1 MTTTLLFAF
10 PATLLTVIFFFISC
24 SLVQRKI
31 NYSLLS
37 GALHKN
43 SQRLNNLYGIG
54 FYIFVLG
61 SVLPSIFFLIF
72 FKIEVNILML
82 GFLIIL
88 IPILKKTFD
97 NNNLLISFLAYS
109 LISFVTIRLL
119 NYQIDTIVDIS
130 IIGFVLVLMLLLNYL
145 LRKLFISEAKLL
157 SFSAIFT
164 FSICVLAIII
174 RDQPLFFIN
183 LTVFTSSSCLLFH
196 NKLNKKHKI
205 LITQSGKSV
214 ILFFL
219 VALGSYLLKS
229 FL

>member
-1 MTTTLLFAF
+1 MITTLLFAF
-10 PATLLTVIFFFISC
+10 PATILSVILLFISC

-43 SQRLNNLYGIG
+43 SQRLNNLYGVG

-61 SVLPSIFFLIF
+61 CFLPSIFFLIF

-88 IPILKKTFD
+88 IPILKIFD
-97 NNNLLISFLAYS
+97 NNNLLISFLVYS

-130 IIGFVLVLMLLLNYL
+130 IVGFVLVLMLLLNYL

-157 SFSAIFT
+157 SFSAIIT
-164 FSICVLAIII
+164 FSVCVLAIII
-174 RDQPLFFIN
+174 IDQPLFFIN
-183 LTVFTSSSCLLFH
+183 LSVFTSSSCLLFH

>member
-1 MTTTLLFAF
+1 MITTLLFAF

-109 LISFVTIRLL
+109 LMSFVTIRLL
-119 NYQIDTIVDIS
+119 NYQIDTIVDMS

>member
-1 MTTTLLFAF
+1 MITTLLFAF
-10 PATLLTVIFFFISC
+10 PATLLTVILFFISC

-109 LISFVTIRLL
+109 LMSFVTIRLL
-119 NYQIDTIVDIS
+119 NYQIDTIVDMS

-196 NKLNKKHKI
+196 NKLIKKHKI

>member
-1 MTTTLLFAF
+1 MITTLLFAF
-10 PATLLTVIFFFISC
+10 HATILSVILLFISC

-61 SVLPSIFFLIF
+61 CVLPSIFFLIF

-97 NNNLLISFLAYS
+97 NNNLLISFLVYS

-119 NYQIDTIVDIS
+119 NYQIESLVDIS
-130 IIGFVLVLMLLLNYL
+130 IIGFVLILMLLLNYL
-145 LRKLFISEAKLL
+145 LRKVCISEAKVL
-157 SFSAIFT
+157 SVSAI
-164 FSICVLAIII
+164 I
-174 RDQPLFFIN
+174 
-183 LTVFTSSSCLLFH
+183 TV
-196 NKLNKKHKI
+196 
-205 LITQSGKSV
+205 
-214 ILFFL
+214 
-219 VALGSYLLKS
+219 
-229 FL
+229 

>member
-1 MTTTLLFAF
+1 MITTLLFAF
-10 PATLLTVIFFFISC
+10 PATLLTVILFFISC

-109 LISFVTIRLL
+109 LMSFVTIRLL
-119 NYQIDTIVDIS
+119 NYQIDTIVDMS

>member
-1 MTTTLLFAF
+1 MITTLLFAF
-10 PATLLTVIFFFISC
+10 PATILSVILLFISC

-61 SVLPSIFFLIF
+61 CVLPSIFFLLF

-97 NNNLLISFLAYS
+97 NNNLLISFLVYS

-130 IIGFVLVLMLLLNYL
+130 IVGFVFVLMLLLNYL

-157 SFSAIFT
+157 SISAIIT
-164 FSICVLAIII
+164 FSVCVSAIII

-183 LTVFTSSSCLLFH
+183 LSVFTSSSCMLFY
-196 NKLNKKHKI
+196 NKLSKKHKI

-214 ILFFL
+214 ILFFF
-219 VALGSYLLKS
+219 VALGSYMLKS

>member
-109 LISFVTIRLL
+109 LMSFVTIRLL
-119 NYQIDTIVDIS
+119 NYQIDTIVDMS

-183 LTVFTSSSCLLFH
+183 LTVFTCSSCLLFH

-219 VALGSYLLKS
+219 VALGFYLLKS

>member
-1 MTTTLLFAF
+1 MITTLLFAF
-10 PATLLTVIFFFISC
+10 PATILSVILLFISC

-43 SQRLNNLYGIG
+43 SQRLNNLYGVG

-61 SVLPSIFFLIF
+61 CFLPSIFFLIF

-88 IPILKKTFD
+88 FPILK
-97 NNNLLISFLAYS
+97 
-109 LISFVTIRLL
+109 ISFVTIRLL
-119 NYQIDTIVDIS
+119 NYQIESLVDIS
-130 IIGFVLVLMLLLNYL
+130 IIGFVLILMLLLNYL

-157 SFSAIFT
+157 SLSAIIT
-164 FSICVLAIII
+164 FSVCVLAIII
-174 RDQPLFFIN
+174 RDEPLFFIN
-183 LTVFTSSSCLLFH
+183 LSVFTSSSCLIFH

-214 ILFFL
+214 IIFFL
-219 VALGSYLLKS
+219 VALGSYMLKS

>member
-157 SFSAIFT
+157 SFCAIFT

>member
-1 MTTTLLFAF
+1 MYTTLLFAL
-10 PATLLTVIFFFISC
+10 PATTITVIGLFISY
-24 SLVQRKI
+24 SIVIRKI
-31 NYSLLS
+31 DHSLLS

-109 LISFVTIRLL
+109 LMSFVTIRLL
-119 NYQIDTIVDIS
+119 NYQIDTIVDMS
-130 IIGFVLVLMLLLNYL
+130 IVGFVLVLMLLLNYL

>member
-1 MTTTLLFAF
+1 MISTLLFAF
-10 PATLLTVIFFFISC
+10 PATTITVIVLLISY
-24 SLVQRKI
+24 SIVIRKI
-31 NYSLLS
+31 DHSLLS

-43 SQRLNNLYGIG
+43 SQRLNNLYGVG

-61 SVLPSIFFLIF
+61 CFLPSIFFLIF

-97 NNNLLISFLAYS
+97 NNNLLISFLVYS

-119 NYQIDTIVDIS
+119 NYQIESLVDIS
-130 IIGFVLVLMLLLNYL
+130 IIGFVLILMLLLNYL

-157 SFSAIFT
+157 SLSAIIT
-164 FSICVLAIII
+164 FSVCVLAIII
-174 RDQPLFFIN
+174 RDEPLFFIN
-183 LTVFTSSSCLLFH
+183 LSVFTSSSCLIFH

-219 VALGSYLLKS
+219 VALGSYMLKS

>member
-109 LISFVTIRLL
+109 LMSFVTIRLL
-119 NYQIDTIVDIS
+119 NYQIDTIVDMS

-183 LTVFTSSSCLLFH
+183 LTVFTCSSCLLFH

>member
-1 MTTTLLFAF
+1 MITTLLFAF
-10 PATLLTVIFFFISC
+10 PATLLTVILFFISC

-109 LISFVTIRLL
+109 LMSFVTIRLL
-119 NYQIDTIVDIS
+119 NYQIDTIVDMS

-164 FSICVLAIII
+164 FSICILAIII

>member
-109 LISFVTIRLL
+109 
-119 NYQIDTIVDIS
+119 
-130 IIGFVLVLMLLLNYL
+130 
-145 LRKLFISEAKLL
+145 
-157 SFSAIFT
+157 
-164 FSICVLAIII
+164 
-174 RDQPLFFIN
+174 FIN
-183 LTVFTSSSCLLFH
+183 LFR
-196 NKLNKKHKI
+196 
-205 LITQSGKSV
+205 
-214 ILFFL
+214 
-219 VALGSYLLKS
+219 YY
-229 FL
+229 

>member
-88 IPILKKTFD
+88 IPILKKTFV

-109 LISFVTIRLL
+109 LMSFVTIRLL
-119 NYQIDTIVDIS
+119 NYQIDTIVDMS

>member
-109 LISFVTIRLL
+109 LMSFVTIRLL
-119 NYQIDTIVDIS
+119 NYQIDTIVDMS

>member
-1 MTTTLLFAF
+1 MYTTLLFAF
-10 PATLLTVIFFFISC
+10 PATLITVILFFISC

-31 NYSLLS
+31 DHSLLS

-119 NYQIDTIVDIS
+119 NYQINTIVDIS

>member
-1 MTTTLLFAF
+1 MITTLLFAF
-10 PATLLTVIFFFISC
+10 PATILSVFLLFLSC

-109 LISFVTIRLL
+109 LMSFVTIRLL
-119 NYQIDTIVDIS
+119 NYQIDTIVDMS

-183 LTVFTSSSCLLFH
+183 LTVFTASSCLLFH

>member
-97 NNNLLISFLAYS
+97 NNNLLISFLVYS

-119 NYQIDTIVDIS
+119 NYQIDTIVDMS

>member
-119 NYQIDTIVDIS
+119 NYQIDTIVDMS

>member
-109 LISFVTIRLL
+109 LMSFVTIRLL
-119 NYQIDTIVDIS
+119 NYQIDTIVDMS

-219 VALGSYLLKS
+219 VALGFYLLKS

>member
-1 MTTTLLFAF
+1 MITTLLFAF
-10 PATLLTVIFFFISC
+10 PATLLTVILFFISC

-88 IPILKKTFD
+88 IPIFKKTFD

-164 FSICVLAIII
+164 FSICILAIII

-183 LTVFTSSSCLLFH
+183 LTVFTCSSCLLFH